1 MYFEGTNVYLII
13 GIAAVTIMLLVIA
26 GLFVYNHFA
35 GRQDRAVHRI
45 EGRMRDEDLRRIR
58 AAVSEAIEDARG
70 TKAAADSSAAG
81 MRAEAENTPEAIE
94 AAVQSAGRQSAGS
107 APDAPVQAGSR
118 ESMAGSGRLHGET
131 AVGAAGDWAENLA
144 GMSASAGQAPQD
156 EEFGDM
162 AYRRGRSGKLYE
174 RTELESQ
181 IKE

>member
-45 EGRMRDEDLRRIR
+45 EGRMR

-81 MRAEAENTPEAIE
+81 MRAEAENTSEAIE

>member
-81 MRAEAENTPEAIE
+81 VRAEAENTPEAIE
-94 AAVQSAGRQSAGS
+94 AAMQSAGR

-131 AVGAAGDWAENLA
+131 AAGAAGDWAEELA